1 MSKKSKNSVFLFVGR
16 DDWQKDTGL
25 NHVLVNYSKKKKYK
39 IVWED
44 PAGGF
49 TYKLRLIESH
59 FKNIP
64 SIIKKLNLR
73 LSQILYALTH
83 WSYFI
88 YLYEQ
93 IFNRKEEDFVK
104 LRCKRLKKR
113 IQELSIEN
121 EVVIISR
128 SSGGRVSS
136 LIADEL
142 KIKHIICLGYPF
154 QNPDNGVEPERY
166 LHLEHLKTPMLIIQ
180 GIDDEYGGSEIK
192 EKYKFSSNIGLYFVD
207 ADHSFNVDANTWN
220 EIYHQID
227 KVIQ

>member
-1 MSKKSKNSVFLFVGR
+1 MSEKSKNRVFLFAGR

-25 NHVLVNYSKKKKYK
+25 NHVLVNYTKRKNAK

-59 FKNIP
+59 FTNIP
-64 SIIKKLNLR
+64 AIIKKLNLR

-93 IFNRKEEDFVK
+93 ISNRKEKDLVI
-104 LRCKRLKKR
+104 LRSKKLKKR
-113 IQELSIEN
+113 IQELSVKN
-121 EVVIISR
+121 EVIIISR

-136 LIADEL
+136 LIADDL
-142 KIKHIICLGYPF
+142 NIKYIICLGYPF

-166 LHLEHLKTPMLIIQ
+166 LHLEHLKSPMLIIQ
-180 GIDDEYGGSEIK
+180 GIHDEYGGIEVK
-192 EKYKFSSNIGLYFVD
+192 EKYKFSPNISLYFVD
-207 ADHSFNVDANTWN
+207 ADHGFNVSANIWN
-220 EIYHQID
+220 EIYQQID
-227 KVIQ
+227 NAIQ

>member
-1 MSKKSKNSVFLFVGR
+1 MSKKSKNRVFLFAGR

-25 NHVLVNYSKKKKYK
+25 NHVLVNYTKKKNYK

-64 SIIKKLNLR
+64 AIIKKLNLR
-73 LSQILYALTH
+73 LSQILYALIH
-83 WSYFI
+83 WNYFI

-93 IFNRKEEDFVK
+93 IFNRKEEDLVK

-180 GIDDEYGGSEIK
+180 GTKDEYGGAEIK
-192 EKYKFSSNIGLYFVD
+192 DKYKFSPSIEVFFVETNHNFIIDDYTWDIIYQKIDEVIG
-207 ADHSFNVDANTWN
+207 
-220 EIYHQID
+220 
-227 KVIQ
+227 

>member
-1 MSKKSKNSVFLFVGR
+1 MNSVFLFAGR

-25 NHVLVNYSKKKKYK
+25 NHVLVNYTKRKNSK

-64 SIIKKLNLR
+64 GIIKKLNLR

-93 IFNRKEEDFVK
+93 ISNRKEEDLVK
-104 LRCKRLKKR
+104 IRCKRLKKR
-113 IQELSIEN
+113 IQELSVKN
-121 EVVIISR
+121 EVIIISR

-136 LIADEL
+136 FIADEL

-154 QNPDNGVEPERY
+154 QNPENGVEQERY

-180 GIDDEYGGSEIK
+180 GIHDEYGGIGVK

-227 KVIQ
+227 NAIG

>member
-1 MSKKSKNSVFLFVGR
+1 MNRVFLFAGR

-25 NHVLVNYSKKKKYK
+25 NHVLVNYTKRKNFK

-49 TYKLRLIESH
+49 TYKLRSIESH

-64 SIIKKLNLR
+64 AIIKKLNLR

-88 YLYEQ
+88 YLYELTL
-93 IFNRKEEDFVK
+93 NRKEEDLVK
-104 LRCKRLKKR
+104 IRCKRLKKR
-113 IQELSIEN
+113 IQKLSVKN
-121 EVVIISR
+121 EVIIISR

-154 QNPDNGVEPERY
+154 QNPENGVEPKSY

-180 GIDDEYGGSEIK
+180 GVHDEYGGIEVK
-192 EKYKFSSNIGLYFVD
+192 EKYKFSPNIDLYFVD
-207 ADHSFNVDANTWN
+207 ADHGFNVYANTWA

-227 KVIQ
+227 KAIR